1 MNKIKETLDGPN
13 GGVSMYQCWQGS
25 VRMSQLH
32 LLRLTRDFKSTPK
45 TCHFLY
51 FIQTVIKAKSQYQSR
66 WPWFSYRVSQVLH
79 CLADMAPSSADL
91 FLFNSLQL
99 IYGLVVSIRPRVAEG
114 HCSDWKVLPGE
125 QCLSLWARNKFDFW
139 FRLFLKHLSKPTC
152 LIAEEPPPAA

>member
-13 GGVSMYQCWQGS
+13 GGVSMYQYRQGS

-45 TCHFLY
+45 TFFMLSSNSDSGKKSISVKMAMI
-51 FIQTVIKAKSQYQSR
+51 FIQSISSTPLSGWHGPFLS
-66 WPWFSYRVSQVLH
+66 WPI
-79 CLADMAPSSADL
+79 
-91 FLFNSLQL
+91 FNSLQL
-99 IYGLVVSIRPRVAEG
+99 IYGLVVSIRNRVAEG
-114 HCSDWKVLPGE
+114 HCWDWKVLPGE

-139 FRLFLKHLSKPTC
+139 FRLFLKHLSKSTC